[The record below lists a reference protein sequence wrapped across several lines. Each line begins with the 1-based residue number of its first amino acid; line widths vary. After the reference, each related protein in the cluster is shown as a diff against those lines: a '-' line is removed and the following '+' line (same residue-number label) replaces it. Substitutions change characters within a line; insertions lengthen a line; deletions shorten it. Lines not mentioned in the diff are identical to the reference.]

1 MLMAFAILRDSA
13 LPCAIAEHE
22 PEHTRMAPAA
32 APAVCSGDG
41 MGRDE
46 KRISSLC
53 SMEG

>member
-1 MLMAFAILRDSA
+1 MAFAILRDPA
-13 LPCAIAEHE
+13 LPCAIAEHV
-22 PEHTRMAPAA
+22 PEHTRMASA